1 MAVPGQVSSGSSVM
15 DSGRDELVREIHRL
29 QGLLLDVERRLASEA
44 TGPESEQEA
53 PARDPL
59 LQARVDEAYAQLEI
73 AKRVP
78 AADAW
83 QAIQKATEAVGRF
96 RDGSRR
102 EAGGAAP
109 YAGPLVR
116 LTLFASVS
124 GPSLRALRVVDA
136 VTRRLGDRVSLDICD
151 IARQPERAEQA
162 GVVFTPV
169 LRIERAGCDPV
180 TLFGAL
186 DDRARLIARLE
197 AVGLPVGPEP
207 PLEPATSAGEGPL
220 SAGRPTTDKD

>member
-1 MAVPGQVSSGSSVM
+1 M
-15 DSGRDELVREIHRL
+15 DSGRDELVQEIHRL

-44 TGPESEQEA
+44 TGPEREQEA

-96 RDGSRR
+96 QDGPSR
-102 EAGGAAP
+102 EAGAA
-109 YAGPLVR
+109 YAGPQVR

-124 GPSLRALRVVDA
+124 GPSLRALSAVDA
-136 VTRRLGDRVSLDICD
+136 VRRRLGDRVSLDICD

-180 TLFGAL
+180 TIFGAL

-207 PLEPATSAGEGPL
+207 SVEPATSAGEGPL